1 MPDKKNPPT
10 DLFNTPAP
18 DEPVLPQQPAEPD
31 EKIIT
36 LNGMYQGYFLDYA
49 SYVILE
55 RAVPAIED
63 GLKPVQRRILH
74 ALKEM
79 DDGRYNKIANVIGQT
94 MQYHPHGDAAI
105 GDALVNLG
113 QKDLLIDCQGNWGNI
128 VTGASAAAARYIE
141 GRLTKF
147 ALDVAFKDETTTWQ
161 VSYDG
166 RKREPVNLPMKFPLL
181 LAQGTEGI
189 AVGLSTK
196 ILPHNFIELIQ
207 ASIAILHGRTTN
219 ILPDFPIGGWMDAS
233 NYNGGKR
240 GGKIRIRA
248 KIDILDKETL
258 IIREIPYGTNTETL
272 KESIE
277 SAIEKG
283 KIKIKKIVDLT
294 GKNVEIMLQLPAGVS
309 PEVTMDALY
318 PFTDCEISISP
329 NCCVIIGDK
338 PHFIDV
344 NEMLRVSTQNT
355 KQLLRRELEIHQQEL
370 EEKWHFA
377 CLERVFIENR
387 IYHKIEE
394 CESWEAVLQ
403 VIEAQMRKYVR
414 NASEKPRREE
424 KRIALMRDMTEE
436 DYTHLTEIR
445 IKRISKYN
453 KFKADELIG
462 GLEKDIETTKN
473 YLAHLTEYAVAYFE
487 DLLKKYG
494 KGRERRTQ
502 IMTFDTIQ
510 AAQVIANNAKLYV
523 NRIDG
528 FVGMGMKKDELVCDC
543 SDIDEI
549 IVFRRDG
556 KMVVTKI
563 SDKTFVGK
571 DIIHIAVWK
580 KGDDRTTYNI
590 AYLDGKDGTSYAK
603 RFHVKAITRD
613 KEYDL
618 TQGNPKSKILYLTA
632 NPNGES
638 ELISVKLT
646 AGSAAK
652 VKIFE
657 YDFAELGIKGRDA
670 QGNILTKYPVK
681 DIAQKEVGKSTI
693 GAQQVYWD
701 NITGRLNTDAR
712 GTLLGAFDTGD
723 CIFVLYKDGTYEMTD
738 SELTNRYAT
747 EEMLHIQK
755 LTPEMIVS
763 AVYFEGNKGWTMVK
777 RFRVETTKLKERI
790 SFISDHKDSRIM
802 FATVAPNARIK
813 YTMKLNGKKMQGEV
827 SLGDFMEP
835 KGWKAIG
842 NRLSEQKLMGVEE
855 ITVSALVKPT
865 KQAKVGDTI
874 EFDM

>member
-1 MPDKKNPPT
+1 
-10 DLFNTPAP
+10 
-18 DEPVLPQQPAEPD
+18 
-31 EKIIT
+31 
-36 LNGMYQGYFLDYA
+36 
-49 SYVILE
+49 
-55 RAVPAIED
+55 
-63 GLKPVQRRILH
+63 
-74 ALKEM
+74 
-79 DDGRYNKIANVIGQT
+79 
-94 MQYHPHGDAAI
+94 
-105 GDALVNLG
+105 
-113 QKDLLIDCQGNWGNI
+113 
-128 VTGASAAAARYIE
+128 
-141 GRLTKF
+141 
-147 ALDVAFKDETTTWQ
+147 
-161 VSYDG
+161 
-166 RKREPVNLPMKFPLL
+166 
-181 LAQGTEGI
+181 
-189 AVGLSTK
+189 
-196 ILPHNFIELIQ
+196 
-207 ASIAILHGRTTN
+207 
-219 ILPDFPIGGWMDAS
+219 
-233 NYNGGKR
+233 
-240 GGKIRIRA
+240 
-248 KIDILDKETL
+248 
-258 IIREIPYGTNTETL
+258 
-272 KESIE
+272 
-277 SAIEKG
+277 
-283 KIKIKKIVDLT
+283 
-294 GKNVEIMLQLPAGVS
+294 
-309 PEVTMDALY
+309 
-318 PFTDCEISISP
+318 
-329 NCCVIIGDK
+329 
-338 PHFIDV
+338 
-344 NEMLRVSTQNT
+344 
-355 KQLLRRELEIHQQEL
+355 
-370 EEKWHFA
+370 
-377 CLERVFIENR
+377 
-387 IYHKIEE
+387 
-394 CESWEAVLQ
+394 
-403 VIEAQMRKYVR
+403 
-414 NASEKPRREE
+414 
-424 KRIALMRDMTEE
+424 MRDMTQE
-436 DYTHLTEIR
+436 DYTHLTDIR

-453 KFKADELIG
+453 KFKADELIE
-462 GLEKDIETTKN
+462 GLEKDIETTKHH
-473 YLAHLTEYAVAYFE
+473 LAHLTEYTVAYFE

-502 IMTFDTIQ
+502 IITFDTIQ

-523 NRIDG
+523 NRTDG

-590 AYLDGKDGTSYAK
+590 AYLDGKDGTSYTK

-652 VKIFE
+652 VKIFD

-701 NITGRLNTDAR
+701 TITGRLNTDAR
-712 GTLLGAFDTGD
+712 GVLLGAFDTGD
-723 CIFVLYKDGTYEMTD
+723 YIFVLYKDGTYEMTD

-827 SLGDFMEP
+827 TLGDFMEP

-855 ITVSALVKPT
+855 ITVSALVKPAS
-865 KQAKVGDTI
+865 QAKVGDTI